1 MTESSFTNIDKPV
14 TFLLYNLKIK
24 CQCFFK
30 GCGYMYNLFQNSKPV
45 LKNIIQSFLKILSFF
60 LGGGGHA
67 VHFLMLIK
75 IVLILKSL
83 VLTDPRVK
91 NIKLAESLLQRT
103 GTLLC

>member
-1 MTESSFTNIDKPV
+1 MTESSFTNIDKPI

-30 GCGYMYNLFQNSKPV
+30 YVDILLISEFKTSFRKYHPVFPKNPFLF
-45 LKNIIQSFLKILSFF
+45 F
-60 LGGGGHA
+60 GGGGHA